1 MPPVLGQEGSESE
14 NNPGEESTY
23 YLSWGSAED
32 GVHQWRNTGEIP
44 CLRTIGP
51 ITKKGDNYQF
61 KVLSQTGITSGT
73 NDNYYYG
80 QSNNKQV
87 FGKLV
92 RYDSINQVWLDNVP
106 GLEDAMKE
114 FVKNAHTQREQTN
127 NSNQRFGLN
136 RNTDNFSVRVKVTLT
151 LEQAKI
157 LNQKLVEEYESL
169 AKQKMS
175 AYAIRTHE
183 RLGMNSGKIPYRY
196 FQPDQ
201 YRNEYS
207 RNEDYVSMYVQ
218 TFMNSGQQKKPGP
231 LPSEEVKII
240 SLGTGGRKQNFP
252 IDLHYNNSQELS
264 LEAVLTFYQT
274 TVVVSANRERGRNNQ
289 VTYIRHQI
297 YLPTVSGL
305 VLVGRPSKITP
316 DGVFEQET
324 IQRVR
329 DRTQK
334 RQIKGGYR
342 GPYQGLGKLTYAGE
356 TLFRVSLAGGLKAI
370 ATGEPIKNFKLE
382 TTPRLPLSME
392 DYIKIER
399 PMTNIKPIEVGHLN
413 LYRISESPK
422 KLVTGEILSD
432 LQLPSMPDFMLAI
445 DTDIRIESN
454 DELYVDGSECSGD
467 CQHEKINLP
476 ISPGLYVVKKKERCV
491 ISHDPGRPEYNV
503 GFGTICNDGITIR
516 RLLSQLN
523 IHYDQFRGNMV
534 GNSIE
539 IQETDFS
546 VSAGSLLGR
555 LS

>member
-14 NNPGEESTY
+14 NNPDEESTY

-32 GVHQWRNTGEIP
+32 GFHQWRNTGENP

-61 KVLSQTGITSGT
+61 KVLSQQGISAGIR
-73 NDNYYYG
+73 DNYYYG
-80 QSNNKQV
+80 HTNNKQC
-87 FGKLV
+87 FGKIV
-92 RYDSINQVWLDNVP
+92 RYDRINQVWLDNVP

-114 FVKNAHTQREQTN
+114 FVKTVHTQREQQEATN
-127 NSNQRFGLN
+127 GRFSLN
-136 RNTDNFSVRVKVTLT
+136 RNTDNFSVRVKVNLT

-175 AYAIRTHE
+175 AYTIRTHE
-183 RLGMNSGKIPYRY
+183 RLGMNSGRIPYRY

-201 YRNEYS
+201 YRNEFS

-218 TFMNSGQQKKPGP
+218 TFMCSAPPKKKAGP
-231 LPSEEVKII
+231 LPSEEMNIM
-240 SLGTGGRKQNFP
+240 SLANGERKQNFP
-252 IDLHYNNSQELS
+252 IDLHYNDSQEVS
-264 LEAVLTFYQT
+264 LEAILSFYQASI
-274 TVVVSANRERGRNNQ
+274 VVSASRERGRNQN
-289 VTYIRHQI
+289 TYIRHQT
-297 YLPTVSGL
+297 YLPCISGL

-356 TLFRVSLAGGLKAI
+356 TLFQVSLAGGLIAI
-370 ATGEPIKNFKLE
+370 ATGDPIKSFKLE

-399 PMTNIKPIEVGHLN
+399 PMTNVKPIEIGHLN
-413 LYRISESPK
+413 LYRISESPN

-432 LQLPSMPDFMLAI
+432 LQLPSMPEFMLAI

-454 DELYVDGSECSGD
+454 DEVYVDGSECSGD
-467 CQHEKINLP
+467 CQHEKINLS

-491 ISHDPGRPEYNV
+491 ISHDPGRPEYNL

-534 GNSIE
+534 GHSIDV
-539 IQETDFS
+539 QETDFT
-546 VSAGSLLGR
+546 VSPGSLLGR
-555 LS
+555 F